1 MFLEESAVNNQKVAF
16 VAHENQSLKA
26 HLEGVAV
33 LSRKNAE
40 KIGCADYGELLGL
53 LHDLGKY
60 SKSFQ
65 DYIRSATGMLDPDTD
80 EEFVEA
86 AELKGKID
94 HSTAGAQFIWT
105 RLSSGAP
112 AERLLAQI
120 LSLSLVSHHS
130 GIIDCLTTD
139 SHGTYDVFTRR
150 ITKSDEKTHFKEVLP
165 KARDEIAA
173 RLDLLISKSDITKPM
188 ETLLKGIFATIPE
201 KNQQSTIF
209 QFQVGLYV
217 RFLFSCL
224 IDADRQDSADSEKPR
239 NAQKRQNG
247 LYQSWFILGE
257 KLETAISAFGTPTTD
272 VNKIRAEVSDQCLL
286 ASKKG
291 KGIYTLTVPTGG
303 GKTLASLRFAL
314 HHAELHQLDRIV
326 YVIPFTT
333 IIDQNAEVVRNILE
347 TNDAEKGR
355 VVLEHHSNIGSER
368 QTWKE
373 KLLTENWDAPVVY
386 TTMVQFLEAFF
397 GGGTRGARRMHQ
409 LAQSV
414 LVFDEIQTLPVR
426 CVHMFC
432 NAINFMVNQCGSS
445 IVLCTAT
452 QPLLGEVNPL
462 KGALALTPAN
472 EIVADVQK
480 LYRDLKRVDVLDFR
494 KPRGWTDDEIAELA
508 VKEVEKTNSC
518 LIIVNMKKSAR
529 SLFAAIQGKTKAEC
543 FHLSTGMCPVHRK
556 NVLNVIRERIKP
568 KNNLPTI
575 CVSTQLIE
583 AGVDVDFGSVI
594 RYNAGLDSIAQAA
607 GRCNRNGIR
616 DNGTVYIVNPAEE
629 IIDCLKDIE
638 IGKDKTEKVLS
649 DFEDNPEQYKNDR
662 IGPDLLAWY
671 YRNYFFER
679 KKDMEYPVSSRENGR
694 QDTLLNLLSN
704 NPLSVQEYG
713 RTHNNEFPPL
723 DLRQSFMTAG
733 KLFKSI
739 DAPTHSVI
747 VQHGEAGKNLVIQLS
762 AAFEVE
768 KEYKL
773 LHEAQQYSVNLFPHE
788 FEGLKEAGALFPV
801 QEGADIYYLDKK
813 CYSEQFG
820 ISMEAMNKEEF
831 LNA

>member
-1 MFLEESAVNNQKVAF
+1 MYI
-16 VAHENQSLKA
+16 AHENQPLRD
-26 HLEGVAV
+26 HLQGVAK

-40 KIGCADYGELLGL
+40 KIGCSDYGELLGL

-65 DYIRSATGMLDPDTD
+65 DYIRSAIGMLDPDTD

-86 AELKGKID
+86 VELKGRID
-94 HSTAGAQFIWT
+94 HSTAGAQLIWT
-105 RLSSGAP
+105 RFSSGTP

-120 LSLSLVSHHS
+120 LSLCLVSHHS

-139 SHGTYDVFTRR
+139 SRGTYDVFTKR
-150 ITKSDEKTHFKEVLP
+150 IIKNDEKTHFKEVML
-165 KARDEIAA
+165 KAREEIAT
-173 RLDLLISKSDITKPM
+173 RLDLLVSKPDITKPM
-188 ETLLKGIFATIPE
+188 EILLKGVFEAVPE
-201 KNQQSTIF
+201 KRQQSTVF

-247 LYQSWFILGE
+247 LYQSWSIMSK
-257 KLETAISAFGTPTTD
+257 KLETAIDGFGAPKTD

-347 TNDAEKGR
+347 TNDEEKGR
-355 VVLEHHSNIGSER
+355 IVLEHHSNIGSER

-373 KLLTENWDAPVVY
+373 KMLTENWDAPVVY
-386 TTMVQFLEAFF
+386 TTMVQFLETLF

-409 LAQSV
+409 LARSV

-432 NAINFMVNQCGSS
+432 NAINFLVNQCESS
-445 IVLCTAT
+445 VVLCTAT
-452 QPLLGEVNPL
+452 QPLLGEVELL

-480 LYRDLKRVDVLDFR
+480 LYKDLKRVDVLDSR
-494 KPRGWTDDEIAELA
+494 KPHGWTDDEIARLA
-508 VKEVEKTNSC
+508 VHEVEKTGSC

-529 SLFAAIQGKTKAEC
+529 ALFAAIQGKTKAEC

-556 NVLNVIRERIKP
+556 KVLNIIRERIKP
-568 KNNLPTI
+568 ENNLPTI

-616 DNGTVYIVNPAEE
+616 DSGSVYIVNPAEE
-629 IIDCLKDIE
+629 KIDCLKDIT

-649 DFEDNPEQYKNDR
+649 DFKDNPEQYKNDR

-694 QDTLLNLLSN
+694 DDTLLSLLSTN
-704 NPLSVQEYG
+704 VLSVQNFSM
-713 RTHNNEFPPL
+713 THGKYPPF

-747 VQHGEAGKNLVIQLS
+747 VQYGEAGKNLVSQLS
-762 AAFEVE
+762 AAFEIE

-788 FEGLKEAGALFPV
+788 FEGLKEIGALYSV
-801 QEGADIYYLDKK
+801 QKGEEIYYLDKK
-813 CYSEQFG
+813 YYSEQFG
-820 ISMEAMNKEEF
+820 LSMEAVNREEV
-831 LNA
+831 LYVGNTQELH

>member
-1 MFLEESAVNNQKVAF
+1 MYI
-16 VAHENQSLKA
+16 AHENQTLKK
-26 HLEGVAV
+26 HLQGVSN
-33 LSRKNAE
+33 LCRKNAE

-60 SKSFQ
+60 SKNFQ
-65 DYIRSATGMLDPDTD
+65 DYIRSSIGMLDPDTD

-94 HSTAGAQFIWT
+94 HSTAGAQLVWT
-105 RLSSGAP
+105 RFSSGVP

-120 LSLSLVSHHS
+120 LSLCLVSHHS

-139 SHGTYDVFTRR
+139 SRGTYDVFTRR
-150 ITKSDEKTHFKEVLP
+150 ITKGDEKTHFREVVS
-165 KARDEIAA
+165 KSREEMAA
-173 RLDLLISKSDITKPM
+173 RLDLLVSKPDITKPM
-188 ETLLKGIFATIPE
+188 ETVLKGIFETVPE
-201 KNQQSTIF
+201 KRQQATVF

-247 LYQSWFILGE
+247 LYQSWSVLS
-257 KLETAISAFGTPTTD
+257 KNLETAISGFGTPKTA

-314 HHAELHQLDRIV
+314 HHAEQHQLDRIV

-333 IIDQNAEVVRNILE
+333 IIDQNAEVVRDILE
-347 TNDAEKGR
+347 TNDEEKGR
-355 VVLEHHSNIGSER
+355 IVLEHHSNIGSER

-432 NAINFMVNQCGSS
+432 NAINFLVNQCGSS
-445 IVLCTAT
+445 VVLCTAT

-472 EIVADVQK
+472 EIIVDVRK
-480 LYRDLKRVDVLDFR
+480 LYRDLKRVDVFDSR
-494 KPRGWTDDEIAELA
+494 KPRGWTDEEIAELA
-508 VKEVEKTNSC
+508 VQEVERTGSC

-556 NVLNVIRERIKP
+556 RILNVIRERIKP
-568 KNNLPTI
+568 RNNLPTI

-616 DNGTVYIVNPAEE
+616 DSGVVYIVNPEE
-629 IIDCLKDIE
+629 EKIDCLKDIA
-638 IGKDKTEKVLS
+638 IGKDKTERVLS
-649 DFEDNPEQYKNDR
+649 DFKDNPERYKNDR

-694 QDTLLNLLSN
+694 DDTLLNLLSTN
-704 NPLSVQEYG
+704 ELSVQNFAMAHSEY
-713 RTHNNEFPPL
+713 PPF

-733 KLFKSI
+733 RLFKSI
-739 DAPTHSVI
+739 DAPTQSVI
-747 VQHGEAGKNLVIQLS
+747 VQYGEAGENLVTQLS

-773 LHEAQQYSVNLFPHE
+773 LHEAQQYSVNLFPQE
-788 FEGLKEAGALFPV
+788 FEKLKEEGALFSV
-801 QEGADIYYLDKK
+801 QNDTEIYYLDAKY
-813 CYSEQFG
+813 YSEQFG

-831 LNA
+831 LNV

>member
-1 MFLEESAVNNQKVAF
+1 M
-16 VAHENQSLKA
+16 
-26 HLEGVAV
+26 
-33 LSRKNAE
+33 
-40 KIGCADYGELLGL
+40 
-53 LHDLGKY
+53 
-60 SKSFQ
+60 
-65 DYIRSATGMLDPDTD
+65 
-80 EEFVEA
+80 
-86 AELKGKID
+86 
-94 HSTAGAQFIWT
+94 
-105 RLSSGAP
+105 
-112 AERLLAQI
+112 
-120 LSLSLVSHHS
+120 
-130 GIIDCLTTD
+130 
-139 SHGTYDVFTRR
+139 
-150 ITKSDEKTHFKEVLP
+150 
-165 KARDEIAA
+165 AA
-173 RLDLLISKSDITKPM
+173 RLDLLVSKPDITKPM
-188 ETLLKGIFATIPE
+188 ETVLKGIFETVPE
-201 KNQQSTIF
+201 KRQQATVF

-247 LYQSWFILGE
+247 LYQSWSVLS
-257 KLETAISAFGTPTTD
+257 KNLETAISGFGTPKTA

-314 HHAELHQLDRIV
+314 HHAEQHQLDRIV

-333 IIDQNAEVVRNILE
+333 IIDQNAEVVRDILE
-347 TNDAEKGR
+347 TNDEEKGR
-355 VVLEHHSNIGSER
+355 IVLEHHSNIGSER

-432 NAINFMVNQCGSS
+432 NAINFLVNQCGSS
-445 IVLCTAT
+445 VVLCTAT

-472 EIVADVQK
+472 EIIVDVRK
-480 LYRDLKRVDVLDFR
+480 LYRDLKRVDVFDSR
-494 KPRGWTDDEIAELA
+494 KPRGWTDEEIAELA
-508 VKEVEKTNSC
+508 VQEVERTGSC

-556 NVLNVIRERIKP
+556 RILNVIRERIKP
-568 KNNLPTI
+568 RNNLPTI

-616 DNGTVYIVNPAEE
+616 DSGVVYIVNPEE
-629 IIDCLKDIE
+629 EKIDCLKDIA
-638 IGKDKTEKVLS
+638 IGKDKTERVLS
-649 DFEDNPEQYKNDR
+649 DFKDNPERYKNDR

-694 QDTLLNLLSN
+694 DDTLLNLLSTN
-704 NPLSVQEYG
+704 ELSVQNFAMAHSEY
-713 RTHNNEFPPL
+713 PPF

-733 KLFKSI
+733 RLFKSI
-739 DAPTHSVI
+739 DAPTQSVI
-747 VQHGEAGKNLVIQLS
+747 VQYGEAGENLVTQLS

-773 LHEAQQYSVNLFPHE
+773 LHEAQQYSVNLFPQE
-788 FEGLKEAGALFPV
+788 FEKLKEEGALFSV
-801 QEGADIYYLDKK
+801 QNDTEIYYLDAKY
-813 CYSEQFG
+813 YSEQFG

-831 LNA
+831 LNV